1 MTAKPMKMAT
11 QSSQSPSGAKD
22 KKWLQ
27 WDDFIGAIQSFD
39 SAVQA
44 LIEAATTNDPRVA
57 GGAFREMTQL
67 CKFCHQQCRED

>member
-1 MTAKPMKMAT
+1 MR
-11 QSSQSPSGAKD
+11 
-22 KKWLQ
+22 Q

-67 CKFCHQQCRED
+67 CKLCHQHFRED